1 MNNKTNR
8 MLISAAEQEEGLR
21 VALLNGNTLY
31 DLDVERFNNEQ
42 KKSNIYKGRII
53 HIEPSL
59 EAAFIDYGADRHG
72 FLPIKEV
79 SRSCYTGTFKE
90 DDFSHPHI
98 KDVLKEGQE
107 ILVQVE
113 KEERG
118 NKGAALTTFISLAGS
133 YLVLMPN
140 NPRAGGISRRIE
152 GQGRDDLRE
161 ILSQLPLTEGMGL
174 IIRTA
179 GVGKSLEEL
188 KWDLGALLK
197 LWDSISKATEINA
210 APCLIYQEGDVLV
223 RSIRDYLRQEIS
235 EIIVDNPEV
244 YERTRQY
251 IQQVRPEFLDRVKL
265 YQDKIP
271 LFSFYN
277 IENQIESA
285 YQRIL
290 RLPSGGSIVIDHTE
304 ALVSIDVN
312 SSKATGGGD
321 IEETALNTNLEAADE
336 VARQLRLRDI
346 GGLIVIDFID
356 MTPLR
361 NQREV
366 SDRLRDA
373 LKFDRARVQVGN
385 ITRFG
390 LLEMSRQRLR
400 PSLTE
405 TVRMTCPRCN
415 GQGSIR
421 SIESLATSLLHIIEE
436 EATKESTAE
445 IHVQLPVDLA
455 TFLLNEKRDRIN
467 IIENRQEIRV
477 LLLPNPTIESP
488 NYLIKRIRKSEASTK
503 SHASYTLLETAE
515 AKMPVTKET
524 QHKAHAVT
532 KPAVRHDELA
542 IQPAPRPS
550 TNSSGEIPKK
560 IKQLFGKIF
569 GSEKAKTLTK
579 QEQIAKAIAAA
590 KAIESSTNKFPSRSN
605 TNPRRPS
612 TSTNRNRPNNRTRSG
627 SGANR
632 DRTTTSGNIAS
643 TSSSST
649 ETTGSNASGR
659 GSISN
664 VGNHPTNPN
673 TRRGIRG
680 GSNRP
685 RPPRSDFSPSNSNIN
700 IPNPINSTTNMAPDD
715 LSPPTENYNE
725 MANVVRIRNYEN
737 YQNQNSSTPKQ
748 DVVTNHQVQQNLP
761 SPQQEPTIIV
771 NTANENKS

>member
-1 MNNKTNR
+1 

-42 KKSNIYKGRII
+42 KKSNIYKGRIV
-53 HIEPSL
+53 HIEASL
-59 EAAFIDYGADRHG
+59 EAAFVDYGAERHG

-79 SRSCYTGTFKE
+79 SRSCYVGTYNE
-90 DDFSHPHI
+90 ASFSHPHI

-235 EIIVDNPEV
+235 EIIVDNQEV

-285 YQRIL
+285 YQRVL

-467 IIENRQEIRV
+467 LIENRQEIRV
-477 LLLPNPTIESP
+477 LLLPNPTFESP
-488 NYLIKRIRKSEASTK
+488 NYLIKRVRKSEVSTK

-515 AKMPVTKET
+515 AKMPLIKET
-524 QHKAHAVT
+524 PHRAHAAA
-532 KPAVRHDELA
+532 KPAAVSHDELA
-542 IQPAPRPS
+542 IQPAPRPVA
-550 TNSSGEIPKK
+550 NSSGEIPKK

-569 GSEKAKTLTK
+569 GSEKTKAHTK
-579 QEQIAKAIAAA
+579 QEQIAKATAAA
-590 KAIESSTNKFPSRSN
+590 EAIEESTNKFPNRSN

-612 TSTNRNRPNNRTRSG
+612 TSTNRNRPNNRMRSN
-627 SGANR
+627 SGQSR
-632 DRTTTSGNIAS
+632 DRITTDSNTSA
-643 TSSSST
+643 SSSVST
-649 ETTGSNASGR
+649 AGNRGNA
-659 GSISN
+659 ISN
-664 VGNHPTNPN
+664 RSTTNPN
-673 TRRGIRG
+673 ARRGIRG
-680 GSNRP
+680 GSSRP
-685 RPPRSDFSPSNSNIN
+685 RQQPRTEFSPSN
-700 IPNPINSTTNMAPDD
+700 PNRNTQNAVTNMTPDD

-737 YQNQNSSTPKQ
+737 YQNQNSSVPKQ
-748 DVVTNHQVQQNLP
+748 DIVVNQAQQNP
-761 SPQQEPTIIV
+761 PPPQSKEPTSVSDI
-771 NTANENKS
+771 TKENKSETL